1 MIIYNKEWLAN
12 LYVVNRVKADNH
24 AGYISNDELKA
35 VEQKYPVGFY
45 MPGVMVCVGLFILT
59 CIIAIVGTGL
69 LSLMAYD
76 ARLVDKY
83 GWPLFLGICC
93 YIILEVLVRSK
104 RYFHSGVDNALLYI
118 SAGLLCGGFIWFS
131 GELHND
137 NEDFVSAIFVFVL
150 CTLLTLRF
158 ADIVAAAFAS
168 ISLYTVIFFGWERI
182 EPFGAATMP
191 FIIMLASAAVYIGT
205 IQISR
210 NLKKY
215 YYGNCL
221 IVVQII
227 SLLTLYAAGNYL
239 IVEQVRNDL
248 QDVNELHN
256 TVPLGWF
263 FWMWTF
269 VLPAVYISF
278 GILKKNVILLRTG
291 LVLVA
296 AAVATFRNYY
306 HILPAEVVLTLA
318 GLILLVAAYSIIKYL
333 KTPKHGFTYAEPDEA
348 NAFDKLNIE
357 GLIIGEAT
365 THLPPP
371 AQGHAARFGGGSG
384 GGGGSSGSF

>member
-131 GELHND
+131 SDLQND
-137 NEDFVSAIFVFVL
+137 NEDFISAIFVFVL

-168 ISLYTVIFFGWERI
+168 VSLYTVIFWGWERI
-182 EPFGAATMP
+182 GPFGAATMP
-191 FIIMLASAAVYIGT
+191 FIIMLAAAAVYIGT
-205 IQISR
+205 LQISR

-221 IVVQII
+221 IVVQVI
-227 SLLTLYAAGNYL
+227 SLLTLYAAGNYFV
-239 IVEQVRNDL
+239 VEQVRNDL
-248 QDVNELHN
+248 RGLNELHN

-269 VLPAVYISF
+269 VLPVVYISF

-296 AAVATFRNYY
+296 VAVATFRNYY

-348 NAFDKLNIE
+348 NTFDKLNIE